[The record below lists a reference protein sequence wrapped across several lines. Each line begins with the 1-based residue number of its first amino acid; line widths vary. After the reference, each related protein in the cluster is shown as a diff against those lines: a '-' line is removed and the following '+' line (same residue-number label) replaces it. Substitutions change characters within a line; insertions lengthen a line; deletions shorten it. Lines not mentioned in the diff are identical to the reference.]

1 MCRLQT
7 PQQRP
12 QLTALFTLEAPGVRE
27 RLHLGTRPPSQVGRT
42 KALEPWG
49 VPTWCNYNIRARDA
63 GHQPQ
68 AGHSAHCQSAILTC
82 ILRLVLLLIQMGNQR
97 LQDGQRLL
105 VQLSGGPASLVSRR
119 RDAPTPYNL
128 ISPSSRMARP
138 SGLVPS
144 IALGRALVCHHSSW
158 LLLSPSPWLSTP
170 PARGW
175 WAGLST
181 IQVLPAL
188 SPGPATDLLHISSNS
203 LNLSGPQF
211 PQLQN
216 GVTRRLARGSNKRR
230 VPASGPAHSGCY
242 QPGFSPFTS
251 FQRPCP

>member
-12 QLTALFTLEAPGVRE
+12 RFTALFTLEAPGVRE
-27 RLHLGTRPPSQVGRT
+27 RLHPGTRPPSQVGRT
-42 KALEPWG
+42 KALEPWS

-97 LQDGQRLL
+97 LQDGQGCVLDTQRLL
-105 VQLSGGPASLVSRR
+105 VQPLGEPASLVSRR
-119 RDAPTPYNL
+119 RDAPAPHNL
-128 ISPSSRMARP
+128 ISPSSRMARS
-138 SGLVPS
+138 SGLAPS
-144 IALGRALVCHHSSW
+144 IALGRALVCPHSPW
-158 LLLSPSPWLSTP
+158 LPLSPSPWLSTP

-188 SPGPATDLLHISSNS
+188 SPVPTTDLLHISSNS

-216 GVTRRLARGSNKRR
+216 GVTRRLSRGSNK
-230 VPASGPAHSGCY
+230 
-242 QPGFSPFTS
+242 
-251 FQRPCP
+251 

>member
-1 MCRLQT
+1 VCRLQT

-12 QLTALFTLEAPGVRE
+12 RFTALFTLEAPGVGE
-27 RLHLGTRPPSQVGRT
+27 ELHPGTRAPSQVGRT

-49 VPTWCNYNIRARDA
+49 VPTWGNYNIRARDT

-97 LQDGQRLL
+97 LRDGQGCVLDMQRPL
-105 VQLSGGPASLVSRR
+105 VQLSGGPASLVSGR
-119 RDAPTPYNL
+119 RDAPTPNNL
-128 ISPSSRMARP
+128 IWPSSRMARP
-138 SGLVPS
+138 SGLAPS
-144 IALGRALVCHHSSW
+144 IALGRALVCPHSSR
-158 LLLSPSPWLSTP
+158 LLLSPSPWLYTP
-170 PARGW
+170 PSRGW

-188 SPGPATDLLHISSNS
+188 SPGPTTDLLHISSNS

-216 GVTRRLARGSNKRR
+216 GVKRRLS
-230 VPASGPAHSGCY
+230 
-242 QPGFSPFTS
+242 
-251 FQRPCP
+251 